1 MKLLHIPPPVD
12 ASTCEAARL
21 LAAEL
26 LRRPAGWATR
36 LAIDTETTGLSIMSD
51 HPVCWSLSD
60 GTDRWYLDADALLDG
75 AFDPLFLDKE
85 RCWVLANAKYDMH
98 MLANFGVPPIEGYV
112 YDVIGM
118 SYMVDENN
126 LHGLK
131 AQAKRVLGLQ
141 MRDFKEVF
149 NLRSEKDIAR
159 SLLDPANKDLVVRYA
174 TLDAYA
180 TWQLSEAH
188 YHELRGIEFRGGYSA
203 WDFYE
208 EIELPFT
215 KCLWRMERRGFLVD
229 TGVVDALRVEFTQ
242 GLDDAHRAVLR
253 EIGRPI
259 NVMSTQQLQQVLY
272 GDLKLTP
279 LSYTDGGAPAVD
291 AKTLETFAK
300 RGVRAA
306 QCILDYRKFHKLL
319 GTYIDGHAGTHLGRD
334 GRVHTTLR
342 QFGTRTGRLASAD
355 PNMQNIPARSE
366 EGAKIRGAFVAPPG
380 HSLLVY
386 DYSTLEMRVMA
397 HMSRDQAMGGAI
409 ERGLDLHCFTAS
421 KMLGVTYEHALGAK
435 ILDDVGF
442 DDTTGAAKKLA
453 KKAGIDE
460 SAAISVVSSLNEDA
474 VKQLLKARTASKTIG
489 FGIMY
494 GQGPTALGE
503 KLGMT
508 KGQATSKID
517 EWFSTFPR
525 VREFIERAQRDVL
538 APPYAV
544 RTLLG
549 RFRHVPE
556 AASSNR
562 GKQAEAQ
569 RIAVNTPIQGSA
581 GDIVKMAMLYIDQD
595 PLLGGNRLEGG
606 ELGVQMIL
614 QVHDEII
621 CEVPAANAA
630 EAGTRVM
637 AHMRE
642 PGFKLAVPLD
652 VEGGAGRSWRDAK

>member
-1 MKLLHIPPPVD
+1 
-12 ASTCEAARL
+12 
-21 LAAEL
+21 
-26 LRRPAGWATR
+26 
-36 LAIDTETTGLSIMSD
+36 MSD
-51 HPVCWSLSD
+51 YPVCWSLSD
-60 GTDRWYLDADALLDG
+60 GVNRWFLDADSLLDG
-75 AFDPLFLDKE
+75 AFDPLFQDAE

-98 MLANFGVPPIEGYV
+98 MLANFGVPPIEGTI
-112 YDVIGM
+112 YDIIGM
-118 SYMVDENN
+118 SYMTDENN

-131 AQAKRVLGLQ
+131 AQANRILDLP
-141 MRDFKEVF
+141 MRDFKDVF
-149 NLRSEKDIAR
+149 NLRSDKDIAR
-159 SLLDPANKDLVVRYA
+159 RLIDPANKDLVVRYA

-180 TWQLSEAH
+180 TWLLSEFH
-188 YHELRGIEFRGGYSA
+188 YHELQKIVFRQGYSA

-208 EIELPFT
+208 EVETPYT

-229 TGVVDALRVEFTQ
+229 TGVVDALRDEFTQ
-242 GLDDAHRAVLR
+242 GLNDAHHNVLR
-253 EIGRPI
+253 EIGRPV
-259 NVMSTQQLQQVLY
+259 NVMSTQQLQQVFFT
-272 GDLKLTP
+272 DLKLKP
-279 LSYTDGGAPAVD
+279 LSYTDGGKPSVD
-291 AKTLETFAK
+291 SSTLEAFAQ
-300 RGVRAA
+300 RGVTAA
-306 QCILDYRKFHKLL
+306 QRILEYRKFHKLL
-319 GTYIDGHAGTHLGRD
+319 GTYIDGHCGEHMGRD

-366 EGAKIRGAFVAPPG
+366 EGAKIRSAFIASPG
-380 HSLLVY
+380 NTLLVY

-397 HMSRDQAMGGAI
+397 HMSRDREMGGAI

-435 ILDDVGF
+435 IVDDLGF
-442 DDTTGAAKKLA
+442 DDVSGAAKKLA
-453 KKAGIDE
+453 KKARIDE
-460 SAAISVVSSLNEDA
+460 AAALAVVESLDEGSV
-474 VKQLLKARTASKTIG
+474 KRLLQARTASKTIG

-494 GQGPTALGE
+494 GQGPSALGE
-503 KLGMT
+503 KLGLT
-508 KGQATSKID
+508 KPQAIHKID

-525 VREFIERAQRDVL
+525 VREFIERAQREVL
-538 APPYAV
+538 MPPHAV

-549 RFRHVPE
+549 RYRHVPE

-562 GKQAEAQ
+562 GQQAEAQ

-595 PLLGGNRLEGG
+595 PMLGGGKLEGG

-621 CEVPAANAA
+621 CEVPVANAA
-630 EAGTRVM
+630 EAGPRVM

-642 PGFKLAVPLD
+642 PGFKLSVPLD